1 MSLRKPCRG
10 LPWCLTAVLVAGLAQ
25 TAAVAAEDA
34 AVKLPLKRVV
44 LFSSG
49 VGYFQHDGPLS
60 DNAQVEL
67 KFKTENIND
76 LLKSM
81 VVEDQAASARPSTT
95 ARKTR

>member
-1 MSLRKPCRG
+1 MSLRKPCRW
-10 LPWCLTAVLVAGLAQ
+10 LPWCVTAVLVAGLAR
-25 TAAVAAEDA
+25 TAAVEAEES

-49 VGYFQHDGPLS
+49 VGYFQHDGQVR

-81 VVEDQAASARPSTT
+81 VVEDQGGQVRPSTT